1 MSILDSAIDVQFR
14 TLPWEDKDVQHQVS
28 HDRKASVDQH
38 QFHFGRKASLVV
50 DEVKIDEEHQ
60 RVQVRLPN
68 LFNPSFGIVRN
79 AAVNRNYGE
88 VRQESEAWLAQYV
101 YSFHPGRVP

>member
-1 MSILDSAIDVQFR
+1 MSIVDSAIEVQFR
-14 TLPWEDKDVQHQVS
+14 TLPWDDKDVQHQVS
-28 HDRKASVDQH
+28 KASVDQH

-50 DEVKIDEEHQ
+50 EEVKVDEEHQ

-68 LFNPSFGIVRN
+68 LFNPLFGVVRN
-79 AAVNRNYGE
+79 AAVNPKYDE

-101 YSFHPGRVP
+101 CLVHSWMLP